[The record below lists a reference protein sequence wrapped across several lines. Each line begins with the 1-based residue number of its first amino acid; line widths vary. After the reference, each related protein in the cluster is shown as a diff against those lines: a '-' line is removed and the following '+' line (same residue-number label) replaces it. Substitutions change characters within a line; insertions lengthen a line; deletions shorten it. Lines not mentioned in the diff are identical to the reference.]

1 MGEAKRRGSKEER
14 MNQALDDF
22 SPISISQIKAEM
34 NIPQDAVSLGYVIH
48 LPESDEFLGDYQDGN
63 IILRTAWTPTPSLAK
78 RISDFHKAVAIVKE
92 LERPDRDTILCLLF
106 EDKNRFYVAYS
117 S

>member
-14 MNQALDDF
+14 IYQALDDF
-22 SPISISQIKAEM
+22 SPISTSQIKDEM

-48 LPESDEFLGDYQDGN
+48 LPESDEFLGDYRSGN
-63 IILRTAWTPTPSLAK
+63 IMFHTAWTSTPSLAK
-78 RISDFHKAVAIVKE
+78 RFSDFHEAVVIVKE

-106 EDKNRFYVAYS
+106 EDENRFYVAYS